1 MKKGT
6 ILGIICLASSFIF
19 PVTGFAYDGKAYPGS
34 MCQAYFGGNVNRI
47 NKYDGGKSTNVSNSA
62 VWVTCPVVK
71 DNLLN
76 RNGTYFVTMVVWRGT
91 NANDAFYCKFQN
103 TDETGQVVFSDDEIS
118 YLSGNTTLT
127 FGLTRNNLRS
137 SYVFLCRIPTNSE
150 IISYVVDE
158 YDSNI

>member
-47 NKYDGGKSTNVSNSA
+47 NKYGGGKSTNVSSSA
-62 VWVTCPVVK
+62 VWVTCPIVM
-71 DNLLN
+71 DSLQLS
-76 RNGTYFVTMVVWRGT
+76 NGIYRAEMDVLRGT
-91 NANDAFYCKFQN
+91 NANDAFYCRLQN
-103 TDETGQVVFSDDEIS
+103 TSSSGNVAYSNDEIS

-127 FGLTRNNLRS
+127 FGLTRNLS
-137 SYVFLCRIPTNSE
+137 GSYEIVCRIPTNSE
-150 IISYVVDE
+150 IISYKVYE